1 MHSHDES
8 PVAKLTMP
16 GLTVP
21 KLTSPRPASAKPTE
35 VCWQKSRRSNSQGA
49 CVELAGLPDGDIAIR
64 NSRDPDG
71 PVLFYT
77 KAEIHA
83 LIEGV
88 KKGDFDNLLR

>member
-1 MHSHDES
+1 MHSHDDG
-8 PVAKLTMP
+8 PAVK
-16 GLTVP
+16 LTVP
-21 KLTSPRPASAKPTE
+21 EPLAPKPAPAKLAG

-49 CVELAGLPDGDIAIR
+49 CVELAGLPGGDIAIR

-77 KAEIHA
+77 KAEIRA

-88 KKGDFDNLLR
+88 KEGDFDNLLR